1 MVRFARNWCG
11 RTQPDGRPKGQPYLA
26 CLAVSRIQDR
36 YNLSVPSVF
45 FRNLALPTVPQS
57 QRDTLIH
64 IPSQTVGR
72 GFESLQAYHVFKD
85 LAVALD
91 LASHLR
97 AKAGLLAT
105 LPSSSP
111 VPASLPVV
119 VARWRPRPPSVA
131 LVRGTLLCR
140 GDFARRV
147 GASGARPK
155 AERRSALRVDCG
167 YAAL

>member
-1 MVRFARNWCG
+1 
-11 RTQPDGRPKGQPYLA
+11 
-26 CLAVSRIQDR
+26 
-36 YNLSVPSVF
+36 
-45 FRNLALPTVPQS
+45 
-57 QRDTLIH
+57 
-64 IPSQTVGR
+64 VGR

-85 LAVALD
+85 LAGALELASQ

-119 VARWRPRPPSVA
+119 VARWRARSPSVA

-147 GASGARPK
+147 GASGARPE
-155 AERRSALRVDCG
+155 AERAPSPKRLWGVGDRSALRVDCG
-167 YAAL
+167 YVAL